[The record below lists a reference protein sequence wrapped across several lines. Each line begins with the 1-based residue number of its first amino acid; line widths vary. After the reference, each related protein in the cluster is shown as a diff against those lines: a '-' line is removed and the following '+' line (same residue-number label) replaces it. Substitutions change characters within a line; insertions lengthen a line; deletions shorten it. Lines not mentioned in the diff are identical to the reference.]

1 VKTKLWLRIFFNLLA
16 IIFAFAILIVT
27 ANGLLLTSYY
37 QSTEKSSMI
46 NAAKRINGLNLE
58 TSEDYNELV
67 RISLESKYSVV
78 ISKDGTVVFPVPS
91 FDRPASSGLMVY
103 QYEIAVEEIE
113 IIDKHTK
120 FFTGKDKR
128 SNSDMYVI
136 EKTLD
141 NTYTLTLATAKTL
154 IDESARI
161 ANQFILIVLFVCLVV
176 ALAWAI
182 VFARRFS
189 KPVSEM
195 NKITKNMASLD
206 FSQRLVPESRD
217 EIGELG
223 NSINALSAAL
233 DSTLHDLSLKNQRL
247 EHEIQRER
255 TLDSMRK
262 GFVANVSHELKTPI
276 SIIQGYA
283 EGLKLGVTDSVEEYC
298 DVIIDESSRM
308 NRLVLDLI
316 ELSKYESGSLQLDKK
331 YFNMNGLVGEVLSKM
346 HSSFEAA
353 GIRPKLDISPD
364 FDVFADSMRIEQV
377 LSNFLNNAL
386 SHVGEKKIIAVYS
399 REENGQNWLYVYNSD
414 SHINDEDMEQ
424 IWQSFYRGDKSHKRN
439 EGRFGLGLSIVKA
452 IVELHSGVVISGNT
466 EEGVIF
472 GFTLP

>member
-1 VKTKLWLRIFFNLLA
+1 MKTKLWRRIFFNLLA
-16 IIFAFAILIVT
+16 IIFTFAILIVT
-27 ANGLLLTSYY
+27 ANGFLLTGYY
-37 QSTEKSSMI
+37 RSTEKSSMI
-46 NAAKRINGLNLE
+46 NAANTINKLNLE
-58 TSEDYNELV
+58 TSDDYNELV

-91 FDRPASSGLMVY
+91 FDRPSSSGLRVY
-103 QYEIAVEEIE
+103 QYEIDVKEMES
-113 IIDKHTK
+113 IDKHTK
-120 FFTGKDKR
+120 FFTGKDTR
-128 SNSDMYVI
+128 SNSDMYVL

-141 NTYTLTLATAKTL
+141 NTYTLTMATAKTL

-161 ANQFILIVLFVCLVV
+161 TNQFILMVLVVCLVV
-176 ALAWAI
+176 ALIWAI
-182 VFARRFS
+182 IFARRFS
-189 KPVSEM
+189 KPVAEM

-206 FSQRLVPESRD
+206 FSQKLIPKSGD

-223 NSINALSAAL
+223 DSINALSDTL
-233 DSTLHDLSLKNQRL
+233 DSTLYDLSLKNQRL

-255 TLDSMRK
+255 ALDSMRK

-283 EGLKLGVTDSVEEYC
+283 EGLKLGVSDSVDEYC
-298 DVIIDESSRM
+298 DVIIEESGRM

-331 YFNMNGLVGEVLSKM
+331 LFNMNEFVNEVLLKM
-346 HSSFEAA
+346 HSAFETA
-353 GIRPKLDISPD
+353 GIQPKLDISPD
-364 FDVFADSMRIEQV
+364 FNVIADPMRIEQV
-377 LSNFLNNAL
+377 LNNFLNNAL
-386 SHVGEKKIIAVYS
+386 SHVEENKIIAIYS

-414 SHINDEDMEQ
+414 SHINEEDMEQ
-424 IWQSFYRGDKSHKRN
+424 IWQSFYRGDKSHKRS

-452 IVELHSGVVISGNT
+452 LVELHSGTVMSANT
-466 EEGVIF
+466 KDGVIF